1 MHYGR
6 YLPMFQRNL
15 LFSIHGEK
23 VSSSYKMEREQVG
36 NMLIS
41 ARLHCITSQNTVIF
55 IVIWLF
61 PPECVLLWHPHQFSC
76 VLLSSPSLL
85 IPALSLISF
94 VVYCLTWCLHPV
106 CRPSNCHYLL
116 SSFVCHQG
124 NPVVIISITFHL
136 YYYCG
141 GVKLSLLI
149 LILQMGP
156 LWQPRVT
163 DERMEHWFNKNWQ
176 ANIEVPV
183 PEPLYQSQMS
193 CGLPWDW
200 TSASTVKS

>member
-1 MHYGR
+1 
-6 YLPMFQRNL
+6 MFQRNL
-15 LFSIHGEK
+15 LCPSMEK
-23 VSSSYKMEREQVG
+23 MSLLHTRWREQVG
-36 NMLIS
+36 SMLIS
-41 ARLHCITSQNTVIF
+41 ARLHCITSQKTVIF
-55 IVIWLF
+55 IVNWLF
-61 PPECVLLWHPHQFSC
+61 PPECVLLWHPHQISC

-85 IPALSLISF
+85 IPTLSLISF

-106 CRPSNCHYLL
+106 CGPPNCHYLL
-116 SSFVCHQG
+116 SSFVCHEG
-124 NPVVIISITFHL
+124 NPVIISITFHL
-136 YYYCG
+136 YYYFG

-163 DERMEHWFNKNWQ
+163 DERMEHWFNKKWQ

-183 PEPLYQSQMS
+183 PESQMS

-200 TSASTVKS
+200 TWASTVTNQ